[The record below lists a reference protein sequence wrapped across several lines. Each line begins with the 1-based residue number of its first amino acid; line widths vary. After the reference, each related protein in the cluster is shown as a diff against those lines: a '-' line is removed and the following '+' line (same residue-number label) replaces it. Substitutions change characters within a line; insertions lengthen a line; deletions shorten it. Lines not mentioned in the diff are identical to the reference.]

1 GFIGGIYP
9 TKSMGTFGF
18 GWLRIGT
25 GDLVERDENAN
36 ELSKFGFSQQAL
48 IVSYGKQLF
57 SSVSLGTNF
66 KFERTSFSVAN
77 LSDSGIGADLGVIYR
92 PIFDNELLQ
101 DLSLGLSIQNL
112 IQARTKLVDASESSP
127 MNLKIGVAKPIR
139 IGEERDALTFLVDFN
154 KGQRATGTL
163 HLGGEYSFR
172 EQAKL
177 RLGLNDGVFAFGAG
191 AVYNNFHFDYTFGKL
206 FDGADFS
213 ANHRFSIT
221 IDIGKSK
228 SELIRIAQEER
239 ERELQVRV
247 EDQLWFAREAEFNS
261 NMQDGREKY
270 YGQDYLGAYV
280 NFSSAEEAATA
291 LVEIAM
297 KARGDQFDDPEAN
310 MRVETAN
317 SSLAEAQDMLNRS
330 SAKNDSVRISE
341 IRRIAREE
349 TESKLENELR
359 DFILRHKDQGVV
371 LFKNGLYERAV
382 REWQSALD
390 RINEN
395 TTNGNTLPSW
405 VDDVRRQ
412 LEDNIVMA
420 QGKLEGDIKE
430 AIARADQMAKS
441 GRFVQ
446 ALEELSKIRGA
457 ATTDADRKTID
468 ARISS
473 YRSQSSFQQSY
484 DQGVRAYE
492 RKDWKTAM
500 GAFERALE
508 FKPDHKAAK
517 KYYSDARARSLATNQ
532 NMPPKVRQKYIEGRR
547 LYDAGKYGEALQVW
561 EEALKEQP
569 YNKRLLDSID
579 NAKERLK

>member
-1 GFIGGIYP
+1 
-9 TKSMGTFGF
+9 
-18 GWLRIGT
+18 
-25 GDLVERDENAN
+25 
-36 ELSKFGFSQQAL
+36 
-48 IVSYGKQLF
+48 
-57 SSVSLGTNF
+57 
-66 KFERTSFSVAN
+66 
-77 LSDSGIGADLGVIYR
+77 
-92 PIFDNELLQ
+92 
-101 DLSLGLSIQNL
+101 
-112 IQARTKLVDASESSP
+112 
-127 MNLKIGVAKPIR
+127 MNLKLGVAKPIR
-139 IGEERDALTFLVDFN
+139 IGEERDALTFLMDFN
-154 KGQRATGTL
+154 KSQGATGTM
-163 HLGGEYSFR
+163 HFGGEYSFR

-177 RLGLNDGVFAFGAG
+177 RLGLNNGVFAFGAG

-213 ANHRFSIT
+213 ASHRFSIT
-221 IDIGKSK
+221 MDIGESK

-247 EDQLWFAREAEFNS
+247 EDQLWFAREAEFDA

-270 YGQDYLGAYV
+270 YSRDYLGAYV

-297 KARGDQFDDPEAN
+297 KTRGDRFEDPELN

-317 SSLAEAQDMLNRS
+317 SSLSEAQDMLSRS

-390 RINEN
+390 RIMEN

-405 VDDVRRQ
+405 VDDVRSQ

-420 QGKLEGDIKE
+420 QGKLEGDIKD
-430 AIARADQMAKS
+430 AIARADQMAKR

-457 ATTDADRKTID
+457 ATTDTDRKTID

-492 RKDWKTAM
+492 RKDWKAAM

-508 FKPDHKAAK
+508 FNPDHKVAK
-517 KYYSDARARSLATNQ
+517 KYFDDARARSLATNQ
-532 NMPPKVRQKYIEGRR
+532 SMPKNVRDKYIEGRR
-547 LYDAGKYGEALQVW
+547 LYDAGKYKEALGVW

-579 NAKERLK
+579 NAKERMK